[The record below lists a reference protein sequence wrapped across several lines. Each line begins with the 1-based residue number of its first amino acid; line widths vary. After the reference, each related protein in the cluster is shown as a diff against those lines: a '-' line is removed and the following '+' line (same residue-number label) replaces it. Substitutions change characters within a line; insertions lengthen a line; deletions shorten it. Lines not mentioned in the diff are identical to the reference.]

1 MNALKYILI
10 VPIFGL
16 LSSCGSRPEAT
27 IKESAPIKV
36 QIGIAKALSGKAVTS
51 VSGRIEAGSSA
62 NISTRMMGNVTA
74 VLAKP
79 GEMVKKGDLLITIA
93 SADLS
98 AKMAQV
104 EASILQAKSGFENA
118 EKDYNRFKILFDKGS
133 ASKKELENIT
143 THYEMAKAGLEAARQ
158 MENEV
163 RAQFTYTNLRA
174 PFDGVVANTFVKI
187 GDMANPGMPLA
198 TVEGVSNYEAVVM
211 VPESHISKIK
221 VDAKAIVM
229 VKSTNTTFNGEVKE
243 VSPSAKNTGGQFL
256 VKIRLLDA
264 EGVLPGMFVNA
275 NIALEDAKTVA
286 SSPLVAQE
294 ALIRN
299 GQLTGLYVLGSNDK
313 AVLRWVRLGN
323 EMDGKVEVISGLSED
338 EKYIY
343 LPEGKLFNGA
353 KVTTN

>member
-1 MNALKYILI
+1 
-10 VPIFGL
+10 
-16 LSSCGSRPEAT
+16 
-27 IKESAPIKV
+27 
-36 QIGIAKALSGKAVTS
+36 
-51 VSGRIEAGSSA
+51 
-62 NISTRMMGNVTA
+62 
-74 VLAKP
+74 
-79 GEMVKKGDLLITIA
+79 
-93 SADLS
+93 
-98 AKMAQV
+98 
-104 EASILQAKSGFENA
+104 
-118 EKDYNRFKILFDKGS
+118 
-133 ASKKELENIT
+133 
-143 THYEMAKAGLEAARQ
+143 
-158 MENEV
+158 
-163 RAQFTYTNLRA
+163 
-174 PFDGVVANTFVKI
+174 VKI